1 MKKNICSKAI
11 LLASLF
17 LLSVGTM
24 TASCTSKNDTRQ
36 EETVS
41 AESKGEKDGKII
53 HITAEYMREHIYDY
67 TANPQEWVYKGDKPA
82 IIDFYADWCGPC
94 HSLSPKLEEVA
105 KKYAGKLTVY
115 KVDVDKEKELAG
127 IFGVRSIPMV
137 LFVPVKGIPTQTMGN
152 LPMEN
157 IEEAIAKI
165 MQSDL

>member
-1 MKKNICSKAI
+1 
-11 LLASLF
+11 
-17 LLSVGTM
+17 M

-67 TANPQEWVYKGDKPA
+67 TANPQEWVYKGEKPA

-94 HSLSPKLEEVA
+94 RSLSPKLEEVA

-127 IFGVRSIPMV
+127 IFGDGSFRTGKRNTDANDGQSAD
-137 LFVPVKGIPTQTMGN
+137 GEHRRGYRQN
-152 LPMEN
+152 H
-157 IEEAIAKI
+157 AI
-165 MQSDL
+165 